1 MSGSY
6 EQSEGRYGALMALL
20 LKERERFGTDEEF
33 RAFAVESVR
42 KFITDLREFSIECSI
57 RPMQTGGLSP
67 IRNPRE
73 EVLG

>member
-20 LKERERFGTDEEF
+20 LKERARFETDEEF
-33 RAFAVESVR
+33 RSFAVESVR

-57 RPMQTGGLSP
+57 RPMQTGGSTP
-67 IRNPRE
+67 TRNPRE

>member
-6 EQSEGRYGALMALL
+6 EQGENRYGALMALL
-20 LKERERFGTDEEF
+20 LRERERFESDEEF

-57 RPMQTGGLSP
+57 RPMQTGKLSP
-67 IRNPRE
+67 IGNPRE
-73 EVLG
+73 EVLR